1 MNYDIKILGE
11 EADNGSIEFDRLSIL
26 TKSTKDIATKALM
39 LRLKG
44 FSEIKPDSQIKKALD
59 IKLQSLKGSA
69 KKGTSLTIDC
79 DHFSETI
86 SSVQLDLFSS
96 KENILKMTPMSL
108 VIESFQ
114 NALSDH
120 TEEIDLDKPLLKS
133 LINFKKNFISNNEI
147 FYLANRGTIPDV
159 KLTPD
164 MFSKISVLEENLPKS
179 EKVVIN
185 GQLDEMRFSKNK
197 LGLET
202 TNGFVNL
209 YAHDKKIMEEILVY
223 MNKEVT
229 ITGIAHYRSN
239 GKLSYVEI
247 QEYGQPTTSDKYFSK
262 QPNALTAK
270 QQLLFQTK
278 LNKKPNALMN
288 LAGQWP
294 GDESD
299 SEFEELL
306 KGVK

>member
-11 EADNGSIEFDRLSIL
+11 EADNGSIEFDRLSTL

-44 FSEIKPDSQIKKALD
+44 FSEIKPDNQIKKALD

-86 SSVQLDLFSS
+86 SNLQLDLFST

-120 TEEIDLDKPLLKS
+120 TEEIDMDKPLLKS
-133 LINFKKNFISNNEI
+133 LINFKKNFISKNEI

-202 TNGFVNL
+202 MNGFVNL

-247 QEYGQPTTSDKYFSK
+247 QEYGQPSTIDKYFSK

-278 LNKKPNALMN
+278 LNKQPNALMN

>member
-11 EADNGSIEFDRLSIL
+11 EADNGSIEFDRLSTL
-26 TKSTKDIATKALM
+26 AKSTKDIATKALM

-86 SSVQLDLFSS
+86 SSVQLDLFST

-120 TEEIDLDKPLLKS
+120 TEEIDMDKPLLKS

-209 YAHDKKIMEEILVY
+209 YAQDKKIMEEILVY

-247 QEYGQPTTSDKYFSK
+247 QEYGQPTTIDKYFSK

-278 LNKKPNALMN
+278 LNKKPNALMD
-288 LAGQWP
+288 LAGQWL